1 MDEKPTKK
9 KPKKRPPK
17 SAWDDPKVVEQ
28 LIDKG
33 TPLLKYMLE
42 SSDRANQATAE
53 AAKVVHN
60 RVFGIALAVVLAG
73 SAMAVIALFKENA
86 LLAEK
91 IIIPLISF
99 AGGFG
104 LGGRSSK

>member
-1 MDEKPTKK
+1 MADIEK
-9 KPKKRPPK
+9 KPKKGK
-17 SAWDDPKVVEQ
+17 STWEDPKVVQ
-28 LIDKG
+28 RLIDEG
-33 TPLLKYMLE
+33 APLLKGVLE
-42 SSDRANQATAE
+42 SQDRANQAAAQ

-60 RVFGIALAVVLAG
+60 RVFGIALAVVFAG
-73 SAMAVIALFKENA
+73 GVISVIALLHGNA

>member
-1 MDEKPTKK
+1 MAEEAENSDK
-9 KPKKRPPK
+9 KPDFK
-17 SAWDDPKVVEQ
+17 SAWDDPKVAEK
-28 LIDKG
+28 LID
-33 TPLLKYMLE
+33 TAAPLLKYMLE
-42 SSDRANQATAE
+42 SSDRANQATSE

-60 RVFGIALAVVLAG
+60 RVFGIAMAVVASG
-73 SAMAVIALFKENA
+73 TAIAVIALFQGNA

-104 LGGRSSK
+104 LGGRTNK